1 MKFYRINNDG
11 ELIDIFKLEFNDNE
25 TYVVDDII
33 KNVIFIWVGLK
44 VSDKQKKFAAEFA
57 RQIERVEDVSTRILI
72 MKQKREY
79 GSFLAM
85 MDDFKKGLVP
95 GETAERRPEL
105 KLERRIE
112 ISKQEIQKKPDFI
125 QDDEQDDETESLII
139 KWLEQIKSHR
149 EIKVETEQPT
159 IFEQEEI
166 IIDDSIEPEE
176 EFDFE
181 SQTREGAY
189 FFSIKNFT
197 YDELCWFLAE
207 KIQKINYGMPSLE
220 DIKKKAEE
228 IYNSSITYDELC
240 WLNSEI
246 DLLLS
251 KSFLQQ
257 EKVKFK

>member
-1 MKFYRINNDG
+1 MNNDG
-11 ELIDIFKLEFNDNE
+11 ELIDIYKLDFNDNE

-33 KNVIFIWVGLK
+33 KNVIYIWVGLN

-57 RQIERVEDVSTRILI
+57 RQIERVEDVSTHILI
-72 MKQKREY
+72 MKQKREF

-85 MDDFKKGLVP
+85 MNDFRKGLIP
-95 GETAERRPEL
+95 GKTAERRPEL
-105 KLERRIE
+105 KLEHPIQ
-112 ISKQEIQKKPDFI
+112 SPKQETQKVLEVMQK
-125 QDDEQDDETESLII
+125 DETETPII
-139 KWLEQIKSHR
+139 RWLEQIKAHR
-149 EIKVETEQPT
+149 EIEGESESPYILEQA
-159 IFEQEEI
+159 EMD
-166 IIDDSIEPEE
+166 IDESLDSEE

-181 SQTREGAY
+181 YQTREGAY

-207 KIQKINYGMPSLE
+207 KIQKINYGMPSLL

-246 DLLLS
+246 DLLLN
-251 KSFLQQ
+251 KNFLQQ
-257 EKVKFK
+257 ETVKFK

>member
-1 MKFYRINNDG
+1 MKFYRINDDG
-11 ELIDIFKLEFNDNE
+11 ELIDIYKLDFKENE

-33 KNVIFIWVGLK
+33 KNVIYIWVGLK

-72 MKQKREY
+72 MKQKREF

-85 MDDFKKGLVP
+85 MDDFRKGLIP
-95 GETAERRPEL
+95 GKTADRRVEL
-105 KLERRIE
+105 KLEQQKQTPIKKIE
-112 ISKQEIQKKPDFI
+112 KIPEVQKKDGT
-125 QDDEQDDETESLII
+125 ETPII

-149 EIKVETEQPT
+149 KIESESTNSQVLEPAERFLDETPNLELK
-159 IFEQEEI
+159 
-166 IIDDSIEPEE
+166 
-176 EFDFE
+176 FDFE
-181 SQTREGAY
+181 RQTREGAY
-189 FFSIKNFT
+189 FFSLKNFT

-207 KIQKINYGMPSLE
+207 KLQRINFSMPSLE
-220 DIKKKAEE
+220 QIKTKAEE
-228 IYNSSITYDELC
+228 IFNSSITYDELC

-246 DLLLS
+246 DLLLK

>member
-11 ELIDIFKLEFNDNE
+11 ELVDIYKLDFNDNE

-33 KNVIFIWVGLK
+33 KNVIYIWVGLN

-72 MKQKREY
+72 MKQKREF

-85 MDDFKKGLVP
+85 MNDFRKGLIP
-95 GETAERRPEL
+95 GKTAERRPEL
-105 KLERRIE
+105 KLEQPIQ
-112 ISKQEIQKKPDFI
+112 SPKQETQKVPEVM
-125 QDDEQDDETESLII
+125 QEDETETPII
-139 KWLEQIKSHR
+139 RWLEQIKSHR
-149 EIKVETEQPT
+149 EIEVESETQDILEQA
-159 IFEQEEI
+159 EI
-166 IIDDSIEPEE
+166 ISNESLDSEE
-176 EFDFE
+176 ELDFE
-181 SQTREGAY
+181 FQTREGAY

-207 KIQKINYGMPSLE
+207 KIQKINFGMPSLE
-220 DIKKKAEE
+220 DIKNKAEE

-246 DLLLS
+246 DLLLK

>member
-1 MKFYRINNDG
+1 MKFYRINDDG
-11 ELIDIFKLEFNDNE
+11 EIVEIYKLDFNDNE

-33 KNVIFIWVGLK
+33 KNVIYIWVGLN

-72 MKQKREY
+72 MKQKREF

-85 MDDFKKGLVP
+85 MNDFRKGLIP
-95 GETAERRPEL
+95 GKTAERRPEL
-105 KLERRIE
+105 KLEHPIQS
-112 ISKQEIQKKPDFI
+112 SKQETQKVM
-125 QDDEQDDETESLII
+125 QEDEPETPII
-139 KWLEQIKSHR
+139 RWLEQIKAHR
-149 EIKVETEQPT
+149 EIEVESETTDILEQA
-159 IFEQEEI
+159 EI
-166 IIDDSIEPEE
+166 DIDDPLDSEE

-181 SQTREGAY
+181 HQTREGAY

-207 KIQKINYGMPSLE
+207 KIQKINFGMPSLL

-240 WLNSEI
+240 WLNSEV
-246 DLLLS
+246 DLLIN
-251 KSFLQQ
+251 KNFLQQ
-257 EKVKFK
+257 ETVKFK